1 MKGRKEGR
9 YRVAIFISSLGANTL
24 FLFGVFE
31 ADFHPERQIITSHA
45 AFIGGMLES
54 SQQQHMTL
62 ELLTSFGFLVHE
74 P

>member
-1 MKGRKEGR
+1 MKGQKGGQIQGGGIHLLPRGKH
-9 YRVAIFISSLGANTL
+9 

-31 ADFHPERQIITSHA
+31 PDFHPERQIITSHA

-62 ELLTSFGFLVHE
+62 
-74 P
+74 

>member
-1 MKGRKEGR
+1 M
-9 YRVAIFISSLGANTL
+9 VVFISIGANAL

-31 ADFHPERQIITSHA
+31 PNFHPEGQTIASHA
-45 AFIGGMLES
+45 AFTDGMLEN

-62 ELLTSFGFLVHE
+62 ELLTSFGLLIYG